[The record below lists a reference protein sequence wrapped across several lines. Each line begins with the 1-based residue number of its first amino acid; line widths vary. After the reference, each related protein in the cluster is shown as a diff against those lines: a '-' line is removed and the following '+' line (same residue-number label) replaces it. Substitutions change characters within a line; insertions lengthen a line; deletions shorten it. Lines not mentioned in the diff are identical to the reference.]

1 MGGSA
6 ASNHLGLGETIGLC
20 DDTFGFPGAGV
31 DPAGDIGRLLG
42 REVQC
47 LHDLEYGR
55 AIGLVQNNAS
65 FVMTAWNTF
74 AQQRIELDAPALE
87 NNLC

>member
-1 MGGSA
+1 MRGSA
-6 ASNHLGLGETIGLC
+6 ASDHLSQDETTGIC
-20 DDTFGFPGAGV
+20 SYPFGFPGAGV

-55 AIGLVQNNAS
+55 AIGRIQNDAS
-65 FVMTAWNTF
+65 LVMTAWNTF
-74 AQQRIELDAPALE
+74 AQQRIELEARRH
-87 NNLC
+87 